1 MTFPDFLQGQK
12 VCCFVR
18 FTFWHKEVV
27 LESDRNVF
35 IGRGDVGTSFL
46 DMLLLGSLPVATPAV
61 FFKYKIMLLFS
72 IHLMQLVKSCTKQ
85 FRF

>member
-1 MTFPDFLQGQK
+1 MEQLEENIAELDTK
-12 VCCFVR
+12 VDVAMDS
-18 FTFWHKEVV
+18 VV
-27 LESDRNVF
+27 T
-35 IGRGDVGTSFL
+35 IGDKVISNP
-46 DMLLLGSLPVATPAV
+46 SC